1 MKLSIARHMDRLAK
15 LYRNAGR
22 HHVDAMRR
30 LDEAATEFSMAH
42 KYKTKIE
49 RAEQLKRGRF

>member
-1 MKLSIARHMDRLAK
+1 MKLSIARHRDRLAK

-49 RAEQLKRGRF
+49 QLKRGRFEV